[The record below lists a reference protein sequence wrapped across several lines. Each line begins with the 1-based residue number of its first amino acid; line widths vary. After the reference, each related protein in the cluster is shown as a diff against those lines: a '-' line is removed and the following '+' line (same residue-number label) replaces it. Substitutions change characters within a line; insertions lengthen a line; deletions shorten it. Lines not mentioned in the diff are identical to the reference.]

1 VLCSEHNRPEQARD
15 SMYIIRCSPAE
26 GSRDCISNTVTAET
40 VAEPCAAG
48 TGVQVVRIVFQ
59 QN

>member
-1 VLCSEHNRPEQARD
+1 
-15 SMYIIRCSPAE
+15 MYIIRCSPAE